1 MDPNKPDGNSGK
13 APSDRPLPRGLEDVS
28 HLFLSRSQSERPIP
42 ELAPVSKPEILVAL
56 RPCPL
61 HSREQLVTLIRKQP
75 NALEQGMRVID
86 TNLPCDSVGT
96 IEVVA
101 LSSVGQLT
109 IIDVAEGTSDA
120 LVVRGM
126 NHADWVA
133 RNLPI
138 VRRMY
143 AAHAINYSFPPRLF
157 LVASEFSPGFQSV
170 ARQITS
176 VQIHALKYHAVALSG
191 GIGVLFEH
199 VVV

>member
-13 APSDRPLPRGLEDVS
+13 TPSDRPLPRGLEDVS
-28 HLFLSRSQSERPIP
+28 HLFLSRSQSERPTP
-42 ELAPVSKPEILVAL
+42 ELAAVSKPEILVAL

-61 HSREQLVTLIRKQP
+61 QSREQLVALIRKQP

-86 TNLPCDSVGT
+86 ANLPCDTLGT

-109 IIDVAEGTSDA
+109 IIDVADATSDA
-120 LVVRGM
+120 LLVRGM
-126 NHADWVA
+126 NHTDWVV

-143 AAHAINYSFPPRLF
+143 AAHVINYSFLPRLF

-199 VVV
+199 VAV